1 MGVIRVVLT
10 DLDGVIRRWPASQF
24 QSVEDAYGLERG
36 SLSRAAFDKPLLTD
50 AITGAITDAQWRK
63 QIARLLGSQTDP
75 ATAASA
81 VAAWSTSPGEVDA
94 FDFIINSS
102 AIGCA
107 KPSPSAAKA
116 ISGADASTNTRYD
129 AAVAL
134 AKRSSLSMIVRKTW
148 MPRSTSDSMATS
160 SNTLPRR
167 THPGTSVARMRPDPR
182 RKPSARLTSLRV
194 LPGKLG

>member
-81 VAAWSTSPGEVDA
+81 VAAWSTSPGEVDT

-107 KPSPSAAKA
+107 KPSPCFYEHA
-116 ISGADASTNTRYD
+116 RD
-129 AAVAL
+129 AAVVP
-134 AKRSSLSMIVRKTW
+134 AKRCSLSMIARKTW
-148 MPRSTSDSMATS
+148 MPRSTSDSTATS
-160 SNTLPRR
+160 TA
-167 THPGTSVARMRPDPR
+167 THAPWNKRCAN
-182 RKPSARLTSLRV
+182 AA
-194 LPGKLG
+194 

>member
-81 VAAWSTSPGEVDA
+81 VAAWSTSPGEVDTV
-94 FDFIINSS
+94 DFIINSS

-107 KPSPSAAKA
+107 KPSTCFYEHAARRCGCA
-116 ISGADASTNTRYD
+116 REEVFFVDDRSENVD
-129 AAVAL
+129 AAINFGFHGHLYRDA
-134 AKRSSLSMIVRKTW
+134 
-148 MPRSTSDSMATS
+148 
-160 SNTLPRR
+160 NTLEQ
-167 THPGTSVARMRPDPR
+167 A
-182 RKPSARLTSLRV
+182 LRECG
-194 LPGKLG
+194 LIRGESHLRG